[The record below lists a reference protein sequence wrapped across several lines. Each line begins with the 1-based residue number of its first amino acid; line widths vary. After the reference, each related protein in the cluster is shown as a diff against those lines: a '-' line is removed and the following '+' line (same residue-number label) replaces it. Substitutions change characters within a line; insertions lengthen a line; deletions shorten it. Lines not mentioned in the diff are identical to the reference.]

1 MTADYEQLT
10 AENARLV
17 AEVARLTAERA
28 QSAEKTRDAED
39 ASRAMLFM
47 LEDLEKSHE
56 EIELSRG
63 EWEATFDSIEDP
75 IFIHDQAMRLVRA
88 NKAYLAASGES
99 KFKSVIG
106 KPYYAVFP
114 KADGPLS
121 CCLRAMENAEEEEE
135 EEEVIVGDVIYR
147 SRAFS
152 ILDKQGAYRYSVHTL
167 EDISAKHKAEAAIQ
181 HANRALAALSAV
193 NSSLVHAADENEL
206 LENICQAIVQQRGYQ
221 LAWVGYAQQD
231 ESRSIRIMAH
241 ASNNGGLPNTMQ
253 PVWAENERGMI
264 PSGQAIRSGETQLCQ
279 DIANDPHYSPWREEA
294 IRLGY
299 LSSIALPLMDEGS
312 VFGVLAVYSNEVNAF
327 IPSEISLLEE
337 VASDLAFGVHGLHI
351 RAERDR
357 ALEKNQAQLLQL
369 QENLE
374 STVHAVAYIVEVR
387 DPYTAGHQNRVADLA
402 AAIAKQMCLPDD
414 QIHGLHMA
422 GIVHDLG
429 KIQVPAEIL
438 SKPGKISDMEYSLIK
453 EHAQAGYNLLKDID
467 FPWPIA
473 QMVLQHH
480 ERLDGSGY
488 PQGLRGKG
496 ILLEARILAVSD
508 VVETMASHRPY
519 RPGLGIAPALE
530 EISRG
535 SGTHYDSQVAAACLT
550 LFQEKHYAF
559 PG

>member
-1 MTADYEQLT
+1 MTADHDELT
-10 AENARLV
+10 AENVRLL

-28 QSAEKTRDAED
+28 TSAEKTRDAED

-75 IFIHDQAMRLVRA
+75 IFIHDQAMLLVRA
-88 NKAYLAASGES
+88 NKAYLTASGER
-99 KFKSVIG
+99 KFKHIIG

-114 KADGPLS
+114 RAEGPLS
-121 CCLRAMENAEEEEE
+121 CCLRAMENAEEEE

-152 ILDKQGAYRYSVHTL
+152 IRDKQGAYLYSVHTL
-167 EDISAKHKAEAAIQ
+167 EDISAKHKAEAAVQ

-193 NSSLVHAADENEL
+193 NRSLVHAADENEL
-206 LENICQAIVQQRGYQ
+206 LEDICQAIVQQRGYQ
-221 LAWVGYAQQD
+221 FAWVGYAQQD
-231 ESRSIRIMAH
+231 ESKSIKIMAH
-241 ASNNGGLPNTMQ
+241 AGNSGGMTNIMQ
-253 PVWAENERGMI
+253 PVWAENERGMM
-264 PSGQAIRSGETQLCQ
+264 PCGQAIRSGETQLCQ
-279 DIANDPHYSPWREEA
+279 DIANDTHYSPWREEA
-294 IRLGY
+294 TRLGY

-312 VFGVLAVYSNEVNAF
+312 VFGVLAVYSNEAHSF
-327 IPSEISLLEE
+327 TPSEISLLEE
-337 VASDLAFGVHGLHI
+337 MAGDLAFGVHGLRI

-374 STVHAVAYIVEVR
+374 STVHAIAYIVEVR

-402 AAIAKQMCLPDD
+402 VAIAREIGLPDD

-438 SKPGKISDMEYSLIK
+438 SKPGRISDIEYSLIK
-453 EHAQAGYNLLKDID
+453 GHAQAGYNLLKDID

-488 PQGLRGKG
+488 PQGLRGED
-496 ILLEARILAVSD
+496 ILLEARILAVAD
-508 VVETMASHRPY
+508 VVEAMASHRPY
-519 RPGLGIAPALE
+519 RPGLGTAPALE
-530 EISRG
+530 ELSRG
-535 SGTHYDSQVAAACLT
+535 SGTHYDPQVVAVCLD
-550 LFQEKHYAF
+550 LFREKHYVLS
-559 PG
+559 G